1 MPARITSTPVT
12 PATVSVYLAA
22 LAGEGKRPS
31 TIARALVGIADEHRH
46 RGCTWVRGP
55 SVIGEVMRGIR
66 RRHST
71 SPDHKAPLSDKDMGT
86 PCA

>member
-1 MPARITSTPVT
+1 MPAT

-31 TIARALVGIADEHRH
+31 TIARALAGIADEHRH

-55 SVIGEVMRGIR
+55 SVIADVMRGIR
-66 RRHST
+66 WWRSSART
-71 SPDHKAPLSDKDMGT
+71 SLA
-86 PCA
+86 CAFRSP